1 VEETVVTELAHAFG
15 MRRGRMEEE
24 IESLHWHDWSHDE
37 HVRGAYS
44 YVGVGGTTAPR
55 TLARVVGGRLFIA
68 GEATDSESG
77 GTVEGALASAK
88 RAVRGVLR
96 ALSD

>member
-1 VEETVVTELAHAFG
+1 
-15 MRRGRMEEE
+15 MEAEV
-24 IESLHWHDWSHDE
+24 ESLHWHDWSRDE

-44 YVGVGGTTAPR
+44 YVGVGGTSAPR
-55 TLARVVGGRLFIA
+55 SLARAVGGRLFIA

-77 GTVEGALASAK
+77 GTVEGALASAT
-88 RAVRGVLR
+88 RTVRGVLR